1 MATTTIRV
9 SLATRDLLNQL
20 ARATGASAQQV
31 LEAALHE
38 YRRRQFLESLN
49 NAYALAHAESVD
61 RAAEDAEQRMWDT
74 TLLDG
79 LPEQEDWHES

>member
-9 SLATRDLLNQL
+9 SLETRDLLHQL
-20 ARATGASAQQV
+20 ARATGASTQQV
-31 LEAALHE
+31 LEAALRE

-49 NAYALAHAESVD
+49 SAYALAAAGSAD
-61 RAAEDAEQRMWDT
+61 RVAEDAEQSAWDN

-79 LPEQEDWHES
+79 LPEKEAWHES